1 MAIPFECDYALQH
14 ADLVESNMCIVVIVN
29 EFVTH
34 VSNTADAKKKT
45 YTTRAQTLATILMET
60 KIMFKNTQRSTVST
74 IREQRCKDCFVLHMH

>member
-1 MAIPFECDYALQH
+1 MAIPFECDYALQQV
-14 ADLVESNMCIVVIVN
+14 DLVESSMYIVVIVN

-45 YTTRAQTLATILMET
+45 YTTRAQTLATTSIET
-60 KIMFKNTQRSTVST
+60 KVMFKNTPRSTVST